1 MSLVIVRK
9 WLQLFC
15 ASLTTK
21 HWWTYLFAL
30 SQLQRGGG
38 RGGGSSVK
46 YGSKFIIPSFLHLNR
61 GFLRCIL
68 KHIWPLQFT
77 RAHSHDKSKI
87 LISLGNIFFKVFFG
101 AKALIR
107 TRKRWNVY
115 GCTHAGKAN
124 PIKEG
129 QSNNPLLQ
137 LVVHHFCSNHGQENV
152 FDRSDRFGDA
162 RKFVPTRRTRR
173 LAR

>member
-1 MSLVIVRK
+1 MSFVIVRK

-30 SQLQRGGG
+30 SQLRIGGG
-38 RGGGSSVK
+38 GIISKSVK
-46 YGSKFIIPSFLHLNR
+46 YDSKFIIPPFKSRLFALYIKTYLATSIHKSTLSWQEQN
-61 GFLRCIL
+61 FNI
-68 KHIWPLQFT
+68 T
-77 RAHSHDKSKI
+77 RKY
-87 LISLGNIFFKVFFG
+87 FFKVFFG

-107 TRKRWNVY
+107 TRKRWSVY

-152 FDRSDRFGDA
+152 FDRSDLFGDA